1 MQATYVNSVVF
12 LKQDVFLLWKK
23 RTLRFHASFLG
34 NEIHMRS
41 NMGSCVFFVRSN
53 RCALFMKLYSGKRGK
68 AMSVY
73 KKMYLRLFAQVTD
86 AIEELEAGSAAEAF
100 ERLKQAQRETEEM
113 YINEESSEN

>member
-1 MQATYVNSVVF
+1 
-12 LKQDVFLLWKK
+12 
-23 RTLRFHASFLG
+23 
-34 NEIHMRS
+34 
-41 NMGSCVFFVRSN
+41 
-53 RCALFMKLYSGKRGK
+53 
-68 AMSVY
+68 MSVY